1 MNTENYAALVALD
14 WGETEH
20 AFATQVDESP
30 VETGTMPATAEC
42 LHGWLEE
49 IQKRVV
55 GRPVALAIEG
65 GKSAVIHALTAHPW
79 LVVYPV
85 HPATSD
91 RFRKAF
97 VPSGAK
103 DDVPDA
109 LVLLTI
115 LTQHRDQLRP
125 LKLDSPETRK
135 VAALV
140 AARRRAVDQRT
151 KLACE
156 LGSTLKSYYPQ
167 ALDLCGREPATSLA
181 LDFLSRW
188 PELKSLK
195 AARPA
200 TLRTF
205 YAAHNSRH
213 PTVLADRLA
222 LIAHA
227 RALTED
233 RAVIEPAILQVKM
246 LVDILRPLQRNIE
259 LIEEHIAEAFD
270 AHPEAA
276 LFQGLPGAGPAT
288 APRLL
293 VAFGTDRSRYPDAC
307 SLQKYAGIAPVKQ
320 KSGHSLWIH
329 WRWNAP
335 KFLRQTFVEWAG
347 QSVPKCAW
355 AKAYYRQQRAA
366 GKHHQ
371 ATLRALAFK
380 WIRILWRCWQ
390 DRVPYSEARYLASLK
405 RQKSPLAARLAAT

>member
-1 MNTENYAALVALD
+1 MNTEKYAALVALD

-20 AFATQVDESP
+20 AFATQVGESP
-30 VETGTMPATAEC
+30 VETGTMPATPET

-49 IQKRVV
+49 LHKRLG
-55 GRPVALAIEG
+55 GRPVALALEG
-65 GKSAVIHALTAHPW
+65 GKSAVIHALMAYPW

-85 HPATSD
+85 HPATSE

-109 LVLLTI
+109 IVLLTI

-125 LKLDSPETRK
+125 LKLDSAETRK

-140 AARRRAVDQRT
+140 AARRRAVDERT

-156 LGSTLKSYYPQ
+156 LGSTLKTYYPQ
-167 ALDLCGREPATSLA
+167 ALELCGREPATDLM
-181 LDFLSRW
+181 LDFLTRW
-188 PELKSLK
+188 PELRSVK
-195 AARPA
+195 AARPV
-200 TLRTF
+200 TLRAF
-205 YAAHNSRH
+205 YTAHNSRR
-213 PTVLADRLA
+213 PDVLDERLA

-246 LVDILRPLQRNIE
+246 LVDILRPLQKNIS
-259 LIEEHIAEAFD
+259 LIEERIAEAFN

-276 LFQGLPGAGPAT
+276 LFQGLPGAGAAT

-293 VAFGTDRSRYPDAC
+293 AAFGTDRSRYPNPC

-320 KSGHSLWIH
+320 KSGRQLWIH

-366 GKHHQ
+366 GKHHH

-390 DRVPYSEARYLASLK
+390 DRVPYDEKRYLASL
-405 RQKSPLAARLAAT
+405 RQRKSPLAAALAAT

>member
-20 AFATQVDESP
+20 AFAAQVGDSP
-30 VETGTMPATAEC
+30 IETGTMPATPES

-49 IQKRVV
+49 LHKRLN
-55 GRPVALAIEG
+55 GRPVALALEG
-65 GKSAVIHALTAHPW
+65 GKSAVIHALTAYPW

-109 LVLLTI
+109 IVLLTI

-125 LKLDSPETRK
+125 LKLDSAETRK

-140 AARRRAVDQRT
+140 AARRRAVDERT

-156 LGSTLKSYYPQ
+156 LGSTLKTYYPQ
-167 ALDLCGREPATSLA
+167 ALELCGREPATDLM
-181 LDFLSRW
+181 LDFLIRW
-188 PELKSLK
+188 PELRSLK
-195 AARPA
+195 AARPV
-200 TLRTF
+200 TLRAF
-205 YAAHNSRH
+205 YAAHNSRRSD
-213 PTVLADRLA
+213 VLDERLA
-222 LIAHA
+222 IIAHA

-246 LVDILRPLQRNIE
+246 LVDLLRPLQKNIA
-259 LIEEHIAEAFD
+259 LIEERIAEAFD

-293 VAFGTDRSRYPDAC
+293 AAFGTDRSRYPDAC

-320 KSGHSLWIH
+320 KSGRQLWIH

-355 AKAYYRQQRAA
+355 AMAYYRQQRAA

-390 DRVPYSEARYLASLK
+390 DRVPYDEKRYLASL
-405 RQKSPLAARLAAT
+405 RQRKSPLATALAAT

>member
-20 AFATQVDESP
+20 AFATQVGESP
-30 VETGTMPATAEC
+30 AETGTMPATPET

-49 IQKRVV
+49 LHKRLG
-55 GRPVALAIEG
+55 GRPAALALEG
-65 GKSAVIHALTAHPW
+65 GKSAVIHALTAYPW

-109 LVLLTI
+109 IVLLTI

-125 LKLDSPETRK
+125 LKLDSAETRK

-140 AARRRAVDQRT
+140 AARRRAVDERT

-156 LGSTLKSYYPQ
+156 LGSTLKTYYPQ
-167 ALDLCGREPATSLA
+167 ALELCGREPATDLM
-181 LDFLSRW
+181 LDFITRW
-188 PELKSLK
+188 PELRSLK
-195 AARPA
+195 AARPV
-200 TLRTF
+200 TLRAF
-205 YAAHNSRH
+205 YTAHNSRR
-213 PTVLADRLA
+213 PDVLDERVAI
-222 LIAHA
+222 IAHA

-233 RAVIEPAILQVKM
+233 RAVIEPAVLQVRM
-246 LVDILRPLQRNIE
+246 LVDLLRPLQRNIA
-259 LIEEHIAEAFD
+259 LIEERIAEAFN

-293 VAFGTDRSRYPDAC
+293 AAFGTDRSRYPNAC
-307 SLQKYAGIAPVKQ
+307 SLQKYAGIAPVTQ
-320 KSGHSLWIH
+320 RSGRQLWIH

-390 DRVPYSEARYLASLK
+390 DRVPYDEKRYLASL
-405 RQKSPLAARLAAT
+405 RQRKSPLAARLAIT

>member
-20 AFATQVDESP
+20 AFATQVGESP
-30 VETGTMPATAEC
+30 VETGTMPATPET

-49 IQKRVV
+49 LHERVG
-55 GRPVALAIEG
+55 GRPVAIALEG
-65 GKSAVIHALTAHPW
+65 GKSAVVHALVCHPW
-79 LVVYPV
+79 LVIFSV
-85 HPATSD
+85 HPATSE

-109 LVLLTI
+109 IVLLTI

-125 LKLDSPETRK
+125 LRLDSAETRK

-140 AARRRAVDQRT
+140 AARRKAVDERT
-151 KLACE
+151 RLVCE

-167 ALDLCGREPATSLA
+167 ALELCGREPATALE
-181 LDFLSRW
+181 LDFLTRW
-188 PELKSLK
+188 PELRSLK

-200 TLRTF
+200 TLLAF
-205 YAAHNSRH
+205 YVAHNSRR
-213 PTVLADRLA
+213 PDVLEERLA
-222 LIAHA
+222 IIAHA
-227 RALTED
+227 RPLTED
-233 RAVIEPAILQVKM
+233 RAVIEPAVLQVKM
-246 LVDILRPLQRNIE
+246 FVDILRPLQRHIA
-259 LIEEHIAEAFD
+259 LIEQSIAEAFA
-270 AHPEAA
+270 AHPEAT

-288 APRLL
+288 AARLL

-307 SLQKYAGIAPVKQ
+307 SLQKYAGIAPVKE
-320 KSGHSLWIH
+320 KSGRQLWIH

-355 AKAYYRQQRAA
+355 AKAYYQQQRAA

-390 DRVPYSEARYLASLK
+390 DRVPYDDARYLASL
-405 RQKSPLAARLAAT
+405 RQQKSPLCTRLAIT